1 MKKEL
6 HKMNLR
12 GYLFA
17 LYCQGHDAG
26 FKDGLNIES
35 INEQLKCVNGLD
47 LFAELTI
54 AGFDKAEVTMKQF
67 DELIEFEPSDIVP
80 GGYWEKLTDAI
91 RKMPTIE
98 EQHTDIPDPD
108 PII

>member
-1 MKKEL
+1 ME
-6 HKMNLR
+6 
-12 GYLFA
+12 
-17 LYCQGHDAG
+17 
-26 FKDGLNIES
+26 IES
-35 INEQLKCVNGLD
+35 IKEQLKSVNGLD
-47 LFAELTI
+47 LFTELTSAHFI
-54 AGFDKAEVTMKQF
+54 DTEIMMKEF

-91 RKMPTIE
+91 RKMPMI